1 MARLS
6 TLKGVFMKT
15 LITALALTIS
25 TITHA
30 NIEVPYFNW
39 VVEDIKEKNLSK
51 EELFKNM
58 DRDFINLGQSI
69 CANRAMMWLYDFK
82 KSHDL
87 NGGKVFIFY
96 TAKTSK
102 KWWYHVA
109 PIINEANELFVM
121 DAGFPGFIDSPLT
134 VKGWLS
140 KFTEGKTCKAIT
152 PEDTELIE
160 AMNSGHVFPEVT
172 ESGRH
177 DCYYILAP
185 AGYWFP
191 NSVYTQL
198 KGLSSNITEELR
210 SEDVYQA
217 CKEAVTTPIG
227 RFLGTGKKKCKK
239 FINN

>member
-1 MARLS
+1 
-6 TLKGVFMKT
+6 MKS
-15 LITALALTIS
+15 LIAAFALTFS
-25 TITHA
+25 TATFA
-30 NIEVPYFNW
+30 NVEVPNFNW
-39 VVEDIKEKNLSK
+39 SVEDIQEKKLTK

-82 KSHDL
+82 KSHDI
-87 NGGKVFIFY
+87 NGAKVFLFY

-109 PIINEANELFVM
+109 PVINENNELFAM
-121 DAGFPGFIDSPLT
+121 DAGFPGFIDSPL
-134 VKGWLS
+134 KIEGWIS
-140 KFTEGKTCKAIT
+140 KFAEGKTCKAIR
-152 PEDTELIE
+152 PEDTEIIE
-160 AMNSGHVFPEVT
+160 AINKGTYFPEVT

-191 NSVYTQL
+191 NSVYTQM
-198 KGLSSNITEELR
+198 KGLPSNITEELQT
-210 SEDVYQA
+210 SDVYQA

-227 RFLGTGKKKCKK
+227 RFLGTGKKKCKR
-239 FINN
+239 FINRN